1 MTHHVQGGHS
11 VHRRSSAGESRRE
24 RRAAEEG
31 CSRGAVC
38 QPMQAV
44 LTSPPSPASSPAA
57 AASSSSPSPPS
68 PRHSKAPCTPVLS
81 GRESPRPQAGGN
93 TRHGRCAPQSRRHA
107 CRRETPA
114 AARPARARAGRRPP
128 AVALGRAPKRTG
140 TRGAARKRAGRA
152 RARSRT
158 SVLRAGSCCRT
169 GRRRQRR
176 SDGTGDEGEVAHIR
190 GRVKYNTRWLGGG
203 RL

>member
-1 MTHHVQGGHS
+1 MYLAVTHHVQGGHS

-114 AARPARARAGRRPP
+114 AARPARARAGRRPLP
-128 AVALGRAPKRTG
+128 LLLGERLSEQERGGPRASVRD
-140 TRGAARKRAGRA
+140 AHA
-152 RARSRT
+152 RARGRPCCAQAAAAVPAADGSAAAT
-158 SVLRAGSCCRT
+158 AQATRAR
-169 GRRRQRR
+169 
-176 SDGTGDEGEVAHIR
+176 
-190 GRVKYNTRWLGGG
+190 
-203 RL
+203 